1 TTGSCLAVTAVVDRF
16 IPYHPEMQLT
26 CQNYAV
32 PGRYAILLW
41 SQSAGMTLK
50 WFAQKFYSEYERL
63 GDAFDQINREAEGV
77 DTGCNGLTMLPH
89 LTGAANPE
97 YDAYARG
104 AFSGATLEHGRG
116 HFARAIMEAV
126 ACMLRRNLEQLD
138 AVGVKTD
145 SVYCL
150 GGGVNSRLW
159 LQIKADLTGKTM
171 IPLRSQESAC
181 LGAAILAGV
190 GAGEYESVDWI
201 PEGRENAERIA
212 PEVDQQS
219 AGEEAYRRYIALYD
233 ALKPFFARNACER
246 GENLC

>member
-1 TTGSCLAVTAVVDRF
+1 
-16 IPYHPEMQLT
+16 
-26 CQNYAV
+26 
-32 PGRYAILLW
+32 
-41 SQSAGMTLK
+41 
-50 WFAQKFYSEYERL
+50 
-63 GDAFDQINREAEGV
+63 
-77 DTGCNGLTMLPH
+77 MLPH

-159 LQIKADLTGKTM
+159 LQIKADLTGSGRVRERGLDSGGQGECGKNRA
-171 IPLRSQESAC
+171 RSGSAVRWR
-181 LGAAILAGV
+181 GGV
-190 GAGEYESVDWI
+190 S
-201 PEGRENAERIA
+201 
-212 PEVDQQS
+212 
-219 AGEEAYRRYIALYD
+219 ALYR
-233 ALKPFFARNACER
+233 AL
-246 GENLC
+246 